1 MFLFET
7 QKKIHKV
14 TWKVLFKYRNA
25 KDQNTKTNMRKPVEV
40 FQQNKEQN
48 KNIGIKKL
56 KAVRGIEAGE
66 LWPSLKIV

>member
-1 MFLFET
+1 
-7 QKKIHKV
+7 
-14 TWKVLFKYRNA
+14 
-25 KDQNTKTNMRKPVEV
+25 MRKPVEV